1 MVPYFFKYK
10 NFHQEKLHANS
21 VSERQL
27 SESVKV
33 LVPQSC
39 PTLCNPTD
47 CSPPGST
54 VHGIFQARMLEW
66 VAISFTSDSSPH
78 RDQTHVSCIAG
89 GFFTTEPPGKPNLFP
104 TKPQMSFLPTSFGR
118 LALGLQRTT
127 FWSNHLHMG
136 LFASKLV
143 T

>member
-1 MVPYFFKYK
+1 MTYF
-10 NFHQEKLHANS
+10 
-21 VSERQL
+21 
-27 SESVKV
+27 
-33 LVPQSC
+33 LVCCCLVAQSC
-39 PTLCNPTD
+39 PTLLQPRGL
-47 CSPPGST
+47 SPPGSS
-54 VHGIFQARMLEW
+54 VHRIFQARILEW

-143 T
+143 TSFSPNPCFLFASLCL